1 MQVVDVLYFTL
12 LPTSRR
18 ILESLAGRGY
28 NWEMRQQTT
37 KRIIFQARI
46 LLDRLE
52 RLSADSSYAHRA
64 SGLRGAILRDLAAI
78 EQTESPVD
86 LPRLTERVA
95 QAYEILRLAAQEIP
109 EAD

>member
-1 MQVVDVLYFTL
+1 MHN
-12 LPTSRR
+12 P
-18 ILESLAGRGY
+18 
-28 NWEMRQQTT
+28 NK

-64 SGLRGAILRDLAAI
+64 SGLRGAILRDLGAVEEAD
-78 EQTESPVD
+78 SGVN
-86 LPRLTERVA
+86 LPRLAERVS